1 MIRITALFGLWLAFL
16 PPVAQGFEPRS
27 KPFAHPDPGTAPAAA
42 RQGQTA
48 PAQGAPV
55 PASTAGE
62 NLDGRSLRGMV
73 LNGKHSYANVDGR
86 LIRLG
91 ESLDGWRLIRLNTD
105 SAIFLRRGQRQT
117 LVLQRPRAT
126 QESPPATAQAPVAA
140 ISPGVLPEGAA
151 GGPMMPAPSAA
162 GGPAARPTIPAGLPQ
177 AILEKL
183 IGAK

>member
-1 MIRITALFGLWLAFL
+1 MIRIAALFGLWLVLL

-27 KPFAHPDPGTAPAAA
+27 KPFAHPDPGTVPAVA
-42 RQGQTA
+42 RQSQA
-48 PAQGAPV
+48 A
-55 PASTAGE
+55 PASTGGE
-62 NLDGRSLRGMV
+62 SLDGRSLRGMV

-117 LVLQRPRAT
+117 LVLQRPRAL
-126 QESPPATAQAPVAA
+126 QEPSPVTAQAPVAA
-140 ISPGVLPEGAA
+140 ISPGILPEGMA
-151 GGPMMPAPSAA
+151 GGPPVMPAPASAPSAA
-162 GGPAARPTIPAGLPQ
+162 GGPAVRPAIPAGLPQ